1 MDGGV
6 LGGGILLVAL
16 ALLWVVVLVPSW
28 AHRRQQRVAAQHA
41 ARIQRTVRLLAET
54 AELPEEHVLEAN
66 AKEAF
71 KQQKLLKEARERQ
84 AVLDRLEREKR
95 RAEARLAEYEHKKEV
110 AMHRA
115 ALRRAKLSHP
125 RLKPVRI
132 IAALAAVLGALGVL
146 VGAGM
151 AIGGLGLFT
160 LGASGAALALGL
172 GTLIA
177 LAPGKAPRAPQAR
190 VATTPAAPVSK
201 PELVDFVSADEKATA
216 EAARAAY
223 VAQQEKAARE
233 RERAR
238 AMARARAQ
246 RAQTPEQV
254 NQTNSILLREAT
266 PAPATPASVAGDTQP
281 EATPRDATQSS
292 AQPSTAQQASA
303 QPTKPQLDVQE
314 QSRRL
319 RAEARLRAMG
329 VVGDTSEGAPDL
341 AEALRRRRNAS

>member
-28 AHRRQQRVAAQHA
+28 AHRRQQRVATQHA

-71 KQQKLLKEARERQ
+71 KQQRLLKEARERQ

-95 RAEARLAEYEHKKEV
+95 RAEQRLAEYEHKKEV

-132 IAALAAVLGALGVL
+132 IAALAVVLGALGVL

-151 AIGGLGLFT
+151 AIGGLGFLT
-160 LGASGAALALGL
+160 LGVSAAALALGL
-172 GTLIA
+172 GTLVA
-177 LAPGKAPRAPQAR
+177 LAPGKAPRATPTAVT
-190 VATTPAAPVSK
+190 VAPPVPAAM
-201 PELVDFVSADEKATA
+201 PELVDFVGADEAAAA

-246 RAQTPEQV
+246 RAHTPAQV
-254 NQTNSILLREAT
+254 NQPDSMLLREASAE
-266 PAPATPASVAGDTQP
+266 PEQSAPAASV
-281 EATPRDATQSS
+281 
-292 AQPSTAQQASA
+292 
-303 QPTKPQLDVQE
+303 QPTQPQLDVQE
-314 QSRRL
+314 KSRRL
-319 RAEARLRAMG
+319 RAEERLRTMG

-341 AEALRRRRNAS
+341 AEVLRRRRNAS